1 MTQAQRSATA
11 VEALEDM
18 AQASLDLH
26 PQRQGAGDIAGDLA
40 MHLGQRRGAQH
51 GTLASGIEGLR
62 QHGAAAADVVT
73 EQMHEAIS
81 VGGTAGPAQQR
92 HLPGCID
99 LRLITATGL
108 HQPLRQAG
116 GTPRLIDGLAH
127 AQIADHGQCQHD
139 VFQRDGV
146 IHLAALLYLQA
157 SDKRPIPGHRRI
169 IDTELPQAQEIQSCS
184 IPSR

>member
-1 MTQAQRSATA
+1 MTVRVDGNLDCNDGELLHRWVSEGLGLGWRSTWEIQAQLQRGELVTVLDAFALPAYDILA
-11 VEALEDM
+11 VY
-18 AQASLDLH
+18 
-26 PQRQGAGDIAGDLA
+26 P
-40 MHLGQRRGAQH
+40 
-51 GTLASGIEGLR
+51 
-62 QHGAAAADVVT
+62 
-73 EQMHEAIS
+73 
-81 VGGTAGPAQQR
+81 QQR

-157 SDKRPIPGHRRI
+157 SDKRLIHGHRRI
-169 IDTELPQAQEIQSCS
+169 IDTAFLAIASPFFAVSAQAADAK
-184 IPSR
+184 P